1 MREQVLDILSQAR
14 RRLLVSRTAGV
25 AAALVATAAMASASL
40 EVGWALA
47 ATQSGLGLCACALPM
62 IAGLL
67 LLLAP
72 IKLSLPR
79 LRAPLPRVAAALLL
93 AVGLAGIFV
102 YLWPLREKIPAI
114 LIPAVLLP
122 AAALLAVVFVRIRP
136 VSLQQVAVMLDLR
149 LNLRERL
156 STAMELIER
165 GSQVAG
171 AGLSEVI
178 FAQAA
183 GQARKAG
190 VERMRFESVS
200 RPAAGALGLSVLLA
214 VALLSLGGEGR
225 RFYNNADE
233 VDSAFTKM
241 SPKQKHTLAEELA
254 AAAKSAPTPQDKQD
268 LQKAS
273 DAALRDDPQ
282 AMKEAVARLND
293 LIEKGIL
300 KVVNVGSPEAVEGP
314 VTDVT
319 NEPGPVANTPPPGNQ
334 ASAVANSPPPA
345 NSPDNA
351 LVLMPPS
358 GKASPDNQAP
368 AAGAAPE
375 GGTYVSFDKAWEQA
389 VSQANQSLRDG
400 QVPPRCRQLVRDY
413 FMAGD

>member
-14 RRLLVSRTAGV
+14 RRLLVSRTAG
-25 AAALVATAAMASASL
+25 AAVVLTATAAMASASL
-40 EVGWALA
+40 EVGWSLA

-67 LLLAP
+67 VLLAP

-79 LRAPLPRVAAALLL
+79 LRAPLPRAAAALLTV
-93 AVGLAGIFV
+93 VGLVGMLV
-102 YLWPLREKIPAI
+102 YLWPLRERIPAF
-114 LIPAVLLP
+114 LIPVALLP
-122 AAALLAVVFVRIRP
+122 AAALLAVIFVCLRP
-136 VSLQQVAVMLDLR
+136 PSLRQVAVMLDLR
-149 LNLRERL
+149 LNFRERL
-156 STAMELIER
+156 STAVELIER
-165 GSQVAG
+165 GSQVAA

-183 GQARKAG
+183 GQARQAG
-190 VERMRFESVS
+190 VERMRFQSVS

-214 VALLSLGGEGR
+214 VALLSLGGEGQ

-233 VDSAFTKM
+233 IDSAFAKM
-241 SPKQKHTLAEELA
+241 SPTQKHTLAEELA
-254 AAAKSAPTPQDKQD
+254 AAAKSAPTSQDKQD

-282 AMKEAVARLND
+282 AMKEAVARLNEA
-293 LIEKGIL
+293 IEKGIL
-300 KVVNVGSPEAVEGP
+300 KVVNVGSPHAVDAH

-319 NEPGPVANTPPPGNQ
+319 NEPGPVANIPPPGNQ
-334 ASAVANSPPPA
+334 ANAGANWAPPA
-345 NSPDNA
+345 NSPETA
-351 LVLMPPS
+351 LVMRPS
-358 GKASPDNQAP
+358 GKAIPDNQAP
-368 AAGAAPE
+368 AAGDTPE

-413 FMAGD
+413 FLAGD